1 MHEEDRS
8 NFGPNGRSVVSILN
22 QAATMSLQE
31 IAALAASDDS
41 MTGYFGRKKA
51 WLVAQHAAQNV
62 TLMHSRLAAT
72 TSASDAAMDCVIGA
86 TQRIAASNGK
96 DVDRIAK
103 RWLLYRSAVVDGGVW
118 RRNRAMS
125 KLQRVLI
132 RMIGLKYARRVPVAS
147 GAVASAVRVAV
158 IWDLANDGSPFTRG
172 HRDLL
177 MTPWS
182 AVFPLPQ
189 ELSE

>member
-1 MHEEDRS
+1 
-8 NFGPNGRSVVSILN
+8 
-22 QAATMSLQE
+22 
-31 IAALAASDDS
+31 
-41 MTGYFGRKKA
+41 
-51 WLVAQHAAQNV
+51 
-62 TLMHSRLAAT
+62 
-72 TSASDAAMDCVIGA
+72 MDCVIGA

-118 RRNRAMS
+118 RRNGAMS

-172 HRDLL
+172 HRD
-177 MTPWS
+177 
-182 AVFPLPQ
+182 
-189 ELSE
+189 